1 VGFPLPPEQGLSHN
15 AAMAF
20 RLVALGDST
29 VEGLMDFGPYGTYVG
44 WADRFARQLA
54 LQRPDL
60 AYANLA
66 VRGQTTREVRVTQL
80 ERALAL
86 RPDLALLVAGVNDV
100 LKPRLD
106 RRILR
111 ETLSTMFRE
120 LRAAGADVLTFT
132 MPDMVRVAPV
142 ALLVRTRL
150 QYLNEVI
157 REAGETYGATVVD
170 FAAEPLASH
179 PALWH
184 DDRLHANTEGH
195 RRIAAALAEAYGLEA
210 EDWRG
215 ELPETAAAG
224 IARITGRE
232 ARWMAAHLTPWLW
245 GRVRGHEY
253 ATGGR
258 CKRPELLPVDEPH
271 PRPAGALVESGLTD
285 SGLTESS

>member
-1 VGFPLPPEQGLSHN
+1 
-15 AAMAF
+15 MAF

-29 VEGLMDFGPYGTYVG
+29 VEGLMDLGPDGSCVG

-54 LQRPDL
+54 RHRPDL
-60 AYANLA
+60 TYANLA
-66 VRGQTTREVRVTQL
+66 VRGQTTREVRETQL
-80 ERALAL
+80 ERAVAL

-106 RRILR
+106 PVELR
-111 ETLSTMFRE
+111 QNLLTMFRE
-120 LRAAGADVLTFT
+120 LREAGAEVLTFT
-132 MPDMVRVAPV
+132 MPDMVRVAPLT
-142 ALLVRTRL
+142 LLVRTRL
-150 QYLNEVI
+150 LHLNEVI
-157 REAGETYGATVVD
+157 REAGEAYDARVVD

-184 DDRLHANTEGH
+184 DDRLHANSEGH

-224 IARITGRE
+224 LARIAGRE
-232 ARWMAAHLTPWLW
+232 ARWIATHLAPWLW

-258 CKRPELLPVDEPH
+258 CKRPDLLPVDQPEEGTLDP
-271 PRPAGALVESGLTD
+271 GMSELG
-285 SGLTESS
+285 